1 MFKETFC
8 HLELSTHYM
17 QLFRLETKKDHLHAS
32 TNKFKHLSTDI
43 SEVYENCIRRFL
55 VLKNRSPNSCNFRI
69 KFLAILELK
78 TAM

>member
-1 MFKETFC
+1 MICFIIMFKETFC

-43 SEVYENCIRRFL
+43 GEV
-55 VLKNRSPNSCNFRI
+55 
-69 KFLAILELK
+69 
-78 TAM
+78 